1 MSILEVKNL
10 DFSLFAV
17 IVVVFSFVVPLHCSS
32 GERLAERCRF
42 LAEVWGLAMSD
53 RTFKY
58 VKIFSLLILFWLL
71 VPSRALAGEPIR
83 LLVIPYQAGWGSQR
97 IPINQFSGPAMPPPP
112 PPLAPQQAERL
123 KPTGVESDSSDDAV
137 DDDWLMDG

>member
-1 MSILEVKNL
+1 MR
-10 DFSLFAV
+10 A
-17 IVVVFSFVVPLHCSS
+17 SS
-32 GERLAERCRF
+32 WMVL
-42 LAEVWGLAMSD
+42 
-53 RTFKY
+53 T
-58 VKIFSLLILFWLL
+58 LLISHTAAF
-71 VPSRALAGEPIR
+71 AGEPIR

-123 KPTGVESDSSDDAV
+123 KPTRDKSDASDDGI

>member
-1 MSILEVKNL
+1 MRASTWMVLTFL
-10 DFSLFAV
+10 TSPT
-17 IVVVFSFVVPLHCSS
+17 VVF
-32 GERLAERCRF
+32 A
-42 LAEVWGLAMSD
+42 D
-53 RTFKY
+53 
-58 VKIFSLLILFWLL
+58 
-71 VPSRALAGEPIR
+71 EPIR

>member
-1 MSILEVKNL
+1 MI
-10 DFSLFAV
+10 
-17 IVVVFSFVVPLHCSS
+17 FSFVVPLRCSS
-32 GERLAERCRF
+32 GECLADRCSFSIEAQRLA
-42 LAEVWGLAMSD
+42 VSD
-53 RTFKY
+53 RKFKY
-58 VKIFSLLILFWLL
+58 VRIFSLLILFWFA
-71 VPSRALAGEPIR
+71 VPSRAFAGEPIR

-123 KPTGVESDSSDDAV
+123 KPTGVESDASDDAV

>member
-1 MSILEVKNL
+1 MRALTL
-10 DFSLFAV
+10 MAL
-17 IVVVFSFVVPLHCSS
+17 
-32 GERLAERCRF
+32 
-42 LAEVWGLAMSD
+42 
-53 RTFKY
+53 
-58 VKIFSLLILFWLL
+58 SLLIS
-71 VPSRALAGEPIR
+71 PRAVFAGEPIR

-123 KPTGVESDSSDDAV
+123 KPTGVESDSSDDTM